1 MIHSIGGD
9 GVICLHDKFL
19 AEKIIFP
26 PMVDVEECEH
36 DFLVIIVCSGLEV
49 QFTRLEK
56 FLRLQCELLPRST
69 SKECDCPPNKDHLVL

>member
-36 DFLVIIVCSGLEV
+36 DFLVIIVHMFWLGSTIHKIGEIS
-49 QFTRLEK
+49 
-56 FLRLQCELLPRST
+56 ST
-69 SKECDCPPNKDHLVL
+69 SV